1 MRSNRLALRIVKTS
15 FIPFH
20 SKNLKPYKT
29 FQLKINGVNIQEV
42 STVKYLGVTLDVSRT
57 WKNHIDEPCLKLL
70 KTVGVVSKLRYYV
83 NIDVLKILYNSQ
95 IYLFLL
101 MVSIFWV

>member
-42 STVKYLGVTLDVSRT
+42 STVKYLGVTLDVSLT